1 MRVTKY
7 KLTCV
12 REKGFNYDTK
22 KKCLS
27 PSDIA
32 DIARSLYKDNDI
44 ELKEKAWILA
54 LNTSNRLIGVNL
66 ISEGSL
72 NQTIVHPREVFQ
84 FALLS
89 NANSIVFVHNH
100 PSGELR
106 ASPQD
111 ITISKQRKEAGK
123 ILNVQLLDSI
133 IVTEEGYLSFLEEGH
148 I

>member
-1 MRVTKY
+1 MRITKY
-7 KLTCV
+7 KLTCI

-22 KKCLS
+22 KKCLN
-27 PSDIA
+27 PSDLA
-32 DIARSLYKDNDI
+32 DIAKSLYTDDDI
-44 ELKEKAWILA
+44 ELKEKAWVLA

-66 ISEGSL
+66 VSEGSL

-106 ASPQD
+106 ASPAD
-111 ITISKQRKEAGK
+111 ITISKQLQEAGK
-123 ILNVQLLDSI
+123 LLNIKLLDSI
-133 IVTEEGYLSFLEEGH
+133 IVTEEGYLSLLEEGH